1 MPLSYTPPSDVKNFQ
16 GMISSAPAMFQFF
29 EMLKKAANTDA
40 PVLIRGESGTGKE
53 LAARAIHTLSRRAQ
67 GPFNALNC
75 ATLTRELAISEL
87 FGHVKGAFTGA
98 SQNRRGLF
106 EASHKGSLFLDEIVE
121 IPLDVQ
127 PRLLRVLQEHTFT
140 ALGSTTPKAV
150 DVRLISATH
159 ESLRQVVEEQR
170 FRADLMYRVRVI
182 PLFLPPLRERGQD
195 IPMLAHRFL
204 DQLNQQSQRQVQK
217 IEAKALDAMLSYAW
231 PGNIRELRNVM
242 EYAHVMGEGPELSLQ
257 DLTPELRGESP
268 PGTEENTRSRER
280 RRILDALEATHGSR
294 HEAAEKLG
302 ISRATLW
309 RKMREYRLD
318 GRS

>member
-1 MPLSYTPPSDVKNFQ
+1 MPMSYTPPELVKNFQ

-29 EMLKKAANTDA
+29 EMLKKAANSDA

-53 LAARAIHTLSRRAQ
+53 LAARAIHTLSRRAD
-67 GPFNALNC
+67 GPFHALNC

-98 SQNRRGLF
+98 SQNRKGLF
-106 EASHKGSLFLDEIVE
+106 EISHKGSLFLDEIVE

-140 ALGSTTPKAV
+140 ALGSATPKAV

-182 PLFLPPLRERGQD
+182 PLFLPPLRARGQD

-204 DQLNQQSQRQVQK
+204 DQLNQQSPRQVQR
-217 IEAKALDAMLSYAW
+217 IEPKALEALISYAW

-242 EYAHVMGEGPELSLQ
+242 EYAHVMGDGPDVGLQ

-268 PGTEENTRSRER
+268 PGLEDNVKQRER
-280 RRILDALEATHGSR
+280 KRILETLDAVSGSR

-318 GRS
+318 GR

>member
-1 MPLSYTPPSDVKNFQ
+1 MPLSYTPPADIKNFQ
-16 GMISSAPAMFQFF
+16 GMITSAPAMFQFF

-53 LAARAIHTLSRRAQ
+53 LAARAIHTLSRRAE
-67 GPFNALNC
+67 GPFHAVNC

-98 SQNRRGLF
+98 SHNRKGLF
-106 EASHKGSLFLDEIVE
+106 EVSHKGSLFLDEIVE

-159 ESLRQVVEEQR
+159 ESLRQVVEDQR

-195 IPMLAHRFL
+195 IPMLAHLFL
-204 DQLNQQSQRQVQK
+204 QQLNQQATRKVQR
-217 IEAKALDAMLSYAW
+217 IEPEALDAMLSYGW

-242 EYAHVMGEGPELSLQ
+242 EYAHVMGEGPNVTLN

-268 PGTEENTRSRER
+268 PGVEDNVKTKER
-280 RRILDALEATHGSR
+280 RRILEALDMTQGSR

-302 ISRATLW
+302 MSRATLW

-318 GRS
+318 GR

>member
-1 MPLSYTPPSDVKNFQ
+1 MPLNYTPPADIKNFQ
-16 GMISSAPAMFQFF
+16 GMISSAPAMFHFF
-29 EMLKKAANTDA
+29 EMLKKAAGTDA

-53 LAARAIHTLSRRAQ
+53 LAARAIHVLSRRSE
-67 GPFNALNC
+67 GPFHALNC
-75 ATLTRELAISEL
+75 ATLTRDLAISEL

-98 SQNRRGLF
+98 SQNRKGLF
-106 EASHKGSLFLDEIVE
+106 EVSHRGSLFLDEIVE

-140 ALGSTTPKAV
+140 PLGSTTPKSV

-159 ESLRQVVEEQR
+159 ESMRQVVEDKR

-204 DQLNQQSQRQVQK
+204 DQLNQQAHRKVQL
-217 IEAKALDAMLSYAW
+217 IQPKALEAMLSYPW

-242 EYAHVMGEGPELSLQ
+242 EYAHAMGEGPEVTLN

-268 PGTEENTRSRER
+268 PGTDENVKQRER
-280 RRILDALEATHGSR
+280 KRILEALEAVSGSR

-302 ISRATLW
+302 MSRATLW

-318 GRS
+318 GR

>member
-1 MPLSYTPPSDVKNFQ
+1 MPLSYMPPAVVKNFQ
-16 GMISSAPAMFQFF
+16 GMISSSPSMFQFF
-29 EMLKKAANTDA
+29 EMLKKAANTEA

-53 LAARAIHTLSRRAQ
+53 LAARAIHTLSRRVQ
-67 GPFNALNC
+67 GPFHALNC

-98 SQNRRGLF
+98 SQNRKGLF
-106 EASHKGSLFLDEIVE
+106 EVSHKGSLFLDEIAE

-127 PRLLRVLQEHTFT
+127 PRLLRVLQEQTFT

-195 IPMLAHRFL
+195 ITMLAHRFL
-204 DQLNQQSQRQVQK
+204 EQLNQNASRQVLRIQP
-217 IEAKALDAMLSYAW
+217 KALEAMLSYPW

-242 EYAHVMGEGPELSLQ
+242 EYAHVMGEGPEVTLN

-268 PGTEENTRSRER
+268 PGTEDNIKSRER
-280 RRILDALEATHGSR
+280 KSILDALEVSGGSR
-294 HEAAEKLG
+294 QEAAEKLG
-302 ISRATLW
+302 MSRATLW
-309 RKMREYRLD
+309 RKMREYRL
-318 GRS
+318 G

>member
-1 MPLSYTPPSDVKNFQ
+1 MPLSYTPPADIKNFQ

-29 EMLKKAANTDA
+29 EMLKKAASTDA

-53 LAARAIHTLSRRAQ
+53 LAARAIHTLSRRAE
-67 GPFNALNC
+67 GPFHALNC

-87 FGHVKGAFTGA
+87 FGHIKGAFTGA
-98 SQNRRGLF
+98 SQNRKGLF
-106 EASHKGSLFLDEIVE
+106 EVSHKGSLFLDEIVE

-159 ESLRQVVEEQR
+159 ESLRQVVEDQR

-204 DQLNQQSQRQVQK
+204 DQLNQQAPRRVERIQP
-217 IEAKALDAMLSYAW
+217 KALEALQSYSW

-242 EYAHVMGEGPELSLQ
+242 EYAHVMGEGPEVTLQ

-268 PGTEENTRSRER
+268 PGTDDNIKLRER
-280 RRILDALEATHGSR
+280 RRILEALDAVAGSR

-302 ISRATLW
+302 MSRATLW

-318 GRS
+318 GR

>member
-1 MPLSYTPPSDVKNFQ
+1 MPLSYTPPATIQNFQ
-16 GMISSAPAMFQFF
+16 GMISSSPTMFQFF
-29 EMLKKAANTDA
+29 EMLKKAARTDA

-53 LAARAIHTLSRRAQ
+53 LAARAIHTLSRRAA
-67 GPFNALNC
+67 GPFHAVNC

-106 EASHKGSLFLDEIVE
+106 EVSHQGSLFLDEIVE

-127 PRLLRVLQEHTFT
+127 PRLLRVLQDHTFT
-140 ALGSTTPKAV
+140 PLGSTLTKTV

-159 ESLRQVVEEQR
+159 ESLRQTVEEQR

-182 PLFLPPLRERGQD
+182 PLFLPPLRDRGQD

-204 DQLNQQSQRQVQK
+204 EQLNQQAERQTTRIHPQ
-217 IEAKALDAMLSYAW
+217 AMDAMLSYAW

-242 EYAHVMGEGPELSLQ
+242 EYAQVMGEGPDLLLR
-257 DLTPELRGESP
+257 DLTPELRGEAP
-268 PGTEENTRSRER
+268 PGAEDNIKLQER
-280 RRILDALEATHGSR
+280 KRILAALNAAEGSR
-294 HEAAEKLG
+294 HDAAEQLG
-302 ISRATLW
+302 MSRATLW

-318 GRS
+318 GR

>member
-1 MPLSYTPPSDVKNFQ
+1 MPLSYIPPADIRIFQ
-16 GMISSAPAMFQFF
+16 GMISSAPSMFQFF
-29 EMLKKAANTDA
+29 EMLKKAANTEA

-53 LAARAIHTLSRRAQ
+53 LAARAIHVLSRRSQA
-67 GPFNALNC
+67 PFHTLNC
-75 ATLTRELAISEL
+75 ATLTRELAVSEL

-98 SQNRRGLF
+98 TQSRKGLF
-106 EASHKGSLFLDEIVE
+106 EVSHTGSLFLDEIAE

-127 PRLLRVLQEHTFT
+127 PRLLRVLQDQTFT
-140 ALGSTTPKAV
+140 ALGSTTPRTV
-150 DVRLISATH
+150 NVRLISATH

-182 PLFLPPLRERGQD
+182 PLFLPPLRARGHD
-195 IPMLAHRFL
+195 IAMLAHRFL
-204 DQLNQQSQRQVQK
+204 DQLNQQSTRQVECLHP
-217 IEAKALDAMLSYAW
+217 EAMEAIRSYAW

-242 EYAHVMGEGPELSLQ
+242 EYAHVMGDGPVVTIY

-268 PGTEENTRSRER
+268 PGLDDNIKQRER
-280 RRILDALEATHGSR
+280 KRILDVLDAVAGSR
-294 HEAAEKLG
+294 HNAAAKLG

-318 GRS
+318 GH

>member
-1 MPLSYTPPSDVKNFQ
+1 MPLSYTPPAEIKNFQ

-67 GPFNALNC
+67 GPFHALNC

-98 SQNRRGLF
+98 SQNRKGLF
-106 EASHKGSLFLDEIVE
+106 EVSHKGSLFLDEIVE

-159 ESLRQVVEEQR
+159 ESMRQVVEDQR

-182 PLFLPPLRERGQD
+182 PLFLPPLRDRGQD

-204 DQLNQQSQRQVQK
+204 DQLNQQSPRQVQR
-217 IEAKALDAMLSYAW
+217 IQPKALEALLNYAW
-231 PGNIRELRNVM
+231 PGNIRELRNIM
-242 EYAHVMGEGPELSLQ
+242 EYAHVMGEGPEVTLH

-268 PGTEENTRSRER
+268 PGTEDNIKLRER
-280 RRILDALEATHGSR
+280 RRILEALDACSGSK

-302 ISRATLW
+302 MSRATLW
-309 RKMREYRLD
+309 RKMREYNLN
-318 GRS
+318 GS

>member
-1 MPLSYTPPSDVKNFQ
+1 
-16 GMISSAPAMFQFF
+16 MFQFF
-29 EMLKKAANTDA
+29 EMLRKAANTDA

-53 LAARAIHTLSRRAQ
+53 LAARAIHALSRRAQ
-67 GPFNALNC
+67 GPFHALNC

-98 SQNRRGLF
+98 SQNRKGLF

-140 ALGSTTPKAV
+140 ALGSTTPKSI

-204 DQLNQQSQRQVQK
+204 DQLNQQSRRQVQK
-217 IEAKALDAMLSYAW
+217 IQSQALEAMLSYAW
-231 PGNIRELRNVM
+231 PGNIRELHNVM
-242 EYAHVMGEGPELSLQ
+242 EYAHVMGEGPEVKLQ

-268 PGTEENTRSRER
+268 PGTEETTRSQER
-280 RRILDALEATHGSR
+280 RRILKALEAAQGSR

-309 RKMREYRLD
+309 RKMREYHLD
-318 GRS
+318 GR